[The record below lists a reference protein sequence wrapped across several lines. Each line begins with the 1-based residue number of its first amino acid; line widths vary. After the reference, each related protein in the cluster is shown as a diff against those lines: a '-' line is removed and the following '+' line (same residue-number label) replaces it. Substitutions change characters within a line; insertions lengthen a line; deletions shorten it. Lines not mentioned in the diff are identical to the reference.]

1 MSPYNPKEPEVK
13 AFPPSNGSS
22 VLRPVEPWEIPMYG
36 RHCIVTYRGG
46 EQKKAVFR
54 TFGTDFEEF
63 ENGPGMF
70 PVAVVELENG
80 MLDSVYVNQVQ
91 FTDVKKTGGEEN
103 AETDH

>member
-1 MSPYNPKEPEVK
+1 
-13 AFPPSNGSS
+13 
-22 VLRPVEPWEIPMYG
+22 MYG
-36 RHCIVTYRGG
+36 RPCVVTYRGG

-54 TFGTDFEEF
+54 TCGTDFEEF

-91 FTDVKKTGGEEN
+91 FTDVKETGGNDN
-103 AETDH
+103 AETDY

>member
-1 MSPYNPKEPEVK
+1 MKGEVTVVESPLYNPDT
-13 AFPPSNGSS
+13 
-22 VLRPVEPWEIPMYG
+22 LRPVAQWKVPMYG
-36 RHCIVTYRGG
+36 RPCVVTYRGG

-63 ENGPGMF
+63 ESGPGMF

-91 FTDVKKTGGEEN
+91 FTDVKETGGNDN
-103 AETDH
+103 AETDY